1 MKYWLCEFHEQ
12 NGEHEYKF
20 RHIYNDK
27 QLDDIG
33 HEGDDYEYRILNH
46 FFYQTMGAGDED
58 GGGYWT
64 DDGCRIVR
72 FDGMTQCFKK
82 DFKVM
87 EMCGVYKVGDN
98 DLRLRWNEKE
108 KYYEEY
114 YEEKHRR
121 QGASTIKHG

>member
-1 MKYWLCEFHEQ
+1 MCEFHEQ
-12 NGEHEYKF
+12 NGEHEYTF

-27 QLDDIG
+27 QLEDIG
-33 HEGDDYEYRILNH
+33 HEGDDHEYRILNH
-46 FFYQTMGAGDED
+46 FFYQTMDAGDED

-87 EMCGVYKVGDN
+87 EMCGVYKVGGD
-98 DLRLRWNEKE
+98 DLRLRWNKDDEC
-108 KYYEEY
+108 YEEY
-114 YEEKHRR
+114 YEEKNKRK
-121 QGASTIKHG
+121 IK